1 MPHPSGP
8 SVPPPPPL
16 RRPDPARAAAWRAE
30 GQWRDRSLA
39 QSLAL
44 QLDRW
49 PDRICIVDDAGRYS
63 LAQMDAMARRVA
75 GWLAGQGLGRGDVV
89 AFQLPNWHE
98 AAAIALACSMLGLV
112 CLPIVP
118 IYRRAEVGYILKV
131 ARARVMFVPGVLRGF
146 DHAAMMAELR
156 AELPDLRA
164 VRVLRAPGGG
174 AVRQGAGDD
183 PFAAPPWQGRAIGT
197 ADEPWLLMFTSGT
210 TGRPKGVRHP
220 ANTLDCEL
228 VNFTRWWGLGPDD
241 VTLMPSPVTHVTG
254 FLYGLMMPFA
264 FAIPAVL
271 MERWDAR
278 RALALI
284 RAEGVS
290 VTCSATPFLRELL
303 DAAREAGGGLGRLRV
318 FACGGAAVPPDLIA
332 RAWAEHPDLIAC
344 RVYGSTEAPTVSLGV
359 ARRDDLHAAAHTD
372 GHIVGHEVR
381 IVDETGRPLPPGR
394 DGEILTRGPELF
406 MGYLDPADDAAA
418 FDAEGFFRTGDLGH
432 VTADGCI
439 VVTGRK
445 KDLIIRG
452 GENISAKEIE
462 DALHRHPAIR
472 EAAVIAIPHPRLGE
486 TCCAV
491 LLTDGPVPDAAAL
504 DVAALGAFL
513 DAQGLARQKHPE
525 RVVILPDLPRTASG
539 KVQKYLLRRMVA
551 PAPDSP
557 DAGGAQDR

>member
-1 MPHPSGP
+1 MPHPSE
-8 SVPPPPPL
+8 PPPPEPPPL

-30 GQWRDRSLA
+30 GLWRDRSMT

-44 QLDRW
+44 QLDRGA
-49 PDRICIVDDAGRYS
+49 DRVCIVDDAGRYS
-63 LAQMDAMARRVA
+63 LADMDAMARRLA
-75 GWLAGQGLGRGDVV
+75 GWLSGQGLGRGDVV

-131 ARARVMFVPGVLRGF
+131 ARARVMFVPGVFRGF
-146 DHAAMMAELR
+146 DHAAMMAGLR

-164 VRVLRAPGGG
+164 VRVLRGAP
-174 AVRQGAGDD
+174 AEDD

-228 VNFTRWWGLGPDD
+228 VNFTRWWGLGPGD

-278 RALALI
+278 RALHLI
-284 RAEGVS
+284 RSEGVS

-303 DAAREAGGGLGRLRV
+303 DAAREAGGGLGGLRV

-381 IVDETGRPLPPGR
+381 IVDDAGLALPAGH

-406 MGYLDPADDAAA
+406 QGYLDPADDAAA

-432 VTADGCI
+432 LTADGCI

-472 EAAVIAIPHPRLGE
+472 EAAVIGIPHPRLGE

-491 LLTDGPVPDAAAL
+491 LLTDGTAL

-539 KVQKYLLRRMVA
+539 KVQKYLLRQMVA
-551 PAPDSP
+551 PA
-557 DAGGAQDR
+557 AGGAAGGQDR